1 MTTQDIAP
9 GRDDGPSSMTEVVQ
23 ELHDAAHDEETT
35 LGELLREIEHA
46 SFVPVLL
53 APALAVITPLSGIPL
68 FSSICGIAIAIVSA
82 QMLMGRDSLW
92 LPRWLQRRRIPS
104 DKLKSAVQSL
114 RKPARW
120 LDRHSRERLRVLV
133 RKPFDRVTYLLCL
146 LCGLSM
152 PVLELV
158 PFSSSILG
166 AAVSLMAMTLLL
178 RDGLFALIGYGFI
191 AAVITMAFYVI

>member
-1 MTTQDIAP
+1 MTTQDGAATE
-9 GRDDGPSSMTEVVQ
+9 DDGPNSMTEVVQ
-23 ELHDAAHDEETT
+23 ELHDAAHDKETT
-35 LGELLREIEHA
+35 LGELLSEIEHA

-68 FSSICGIAIAIVSA
+68 FSSFCGLCIAIVSG
-82 QMLMGRDSLW
+82 QMLVGRESLW

-104 DKLKSAVQSL
+104 DKLQSAVKTL

-120 LDRHSRERLRVLV
+120 LDRHSRVRLRVLV
-133 RKPFDRVTYLLCL
+133 RKPFDRITYLLCL
-146 LCGLSM
+146 LCGLAM
-152 PVLELV
+152 PALELI

-191 AAVITMAFYVI
+191 LGVIGVVIYMI